1 MPSSDSDD
9 DYLQALRGGGIKP
22 DLDQM
27 TDQLNELKLEGNKQ
41 VEEETKD

>member
-9 DYLQALRGGGIKP
+9 DYLQALRGGGVKP
-22 DLDQM
+22 DIDQM
-27 TDQLNELKLEGNKQ
+27 TDQLNELKLQQQ